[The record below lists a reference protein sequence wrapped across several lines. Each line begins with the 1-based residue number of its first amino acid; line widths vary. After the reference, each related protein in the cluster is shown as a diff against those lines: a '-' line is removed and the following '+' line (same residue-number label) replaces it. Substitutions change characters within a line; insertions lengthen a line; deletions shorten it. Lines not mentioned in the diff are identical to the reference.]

1 MRHLTG
7 LGIFLLPVAVLAHHS
22 TAYFSDETRQLEG
35 VLTEVQWRN
44 PHIAL
49 TIDVTNVQGEVEAW
63 RLEANS
69 IYNLLRSGVAEDDF
83 RIGDRLRVIGRMSV
97 RQERVL
103 LTNSVT
109 LSSGESLILWNNR
122 GDAGETELPDTVV
135 ENKGIF
141 RVWSVPRPN
150 GRLRHYPFSEA
161 AIAARESWDMLDNF
175 AIRCEQEGMPR
186 IMINPHPFEFT
197 DHGDEISL
205 RTELYDIVRT
215 IHMDGSAPGPD
226 QPLSRLGYSVG
237 VWDGDALVVTSTHI
251 NWPYFDNIGTP
262 QSEDVKIVE
271 RYTLS
276 QDQSRLN
283 YLFTITDPGTF
294 TEPATIEGH
303 WLALGETLPVYDCQ
317 PYGATELRVE

>member
-1 MRHLTG
+1 MRHLAG
-7 LGIFLLPVAVLAHHS
+7 LGFFLLPVLGLAHHS
-22 TAYFSDETRQLEG
+22 TAYFSDEIRELEG

-49 TIDVTNVQGEVEAW
+49 TIDVTNAQGEVEAW

-69 IYNLLRSGVAEDDF
+69 IYNLLRSGVTEDDF
-83 RIGDRLRVIGRMSV
+83 RIGDRLEVTGRMSK

-103 LTNSVT
+103 LTNAVIT
-109 LSSGESLILWNNR
+109 SSGESLIVWNNR
-122 GDAGETELPDTVV
+122 GDAGEPELPDTVA

-141 RVWSVPRPN
+141 RVWSVPRPS
-150 GRLRHYPFSEA
+150 GRSLHYPFSKV

-175 AIRCEQEGMPR
+175 AIRCEPEGMPR
-186 IMINPHPFEFT
+186 IMVNPHPFEFT

-215 IHMDGSAPGPD
+215 IHMDGSAPGPA
-226 QPLSRLGYSVG
+226 QPLSHLGYSVG

-262 QSEDVKIVE
+262 QSEDVEIVE

-276 QDQSRLN
+276 QDQRRLN
-283 YLFTITDPGTF
+283 YFITITDPGTF
-294 TEPATIEGH
+294 TEPATIDGH

-317 PYGATELRVE
+317 PYGTTGLPVE